1 MPDITLDQAKTVIAA
16 ALEKGREM
24 GLKPLSAVVVDA
36 GGHTKAFER
45 EDGASTGRYQIAF
58 GKAHGSIAL
67 GMGSRALFERSE
79 RQPYFLDAVNV
90 MLNGGVMPVPGGA
103 LIRDGDGAVIGAIGV
118 TGDVSDNDEVC
129 AVAGVE
135 AAGLTPDTGG

>member
-1 MPDITLDQAKTVIAA
+1 MPDITLDQAKTIIAA
-16 ALEKGREM
+16 AFEKGREM
-24 GLKPLSAVVVDA
+24 KFKPLATVVVDA

-45 EDGASTGRYQIAF
+45 EDGASMGRYQIAF
-58 GKAHGSIAL
+58 GKAHGSIAM
-67 GMGSRALFERSE
+67 GQGSRALFERSE

-90 MLNGGVMPVPGGA
+90 MLNGGVMPLPGGA
-103 LIRDGDGAVIGAIGV
+103 LIRDDSGAIIGAVGV
-118 TGDVSDNDEVC
+118 TGDTADNDEVC